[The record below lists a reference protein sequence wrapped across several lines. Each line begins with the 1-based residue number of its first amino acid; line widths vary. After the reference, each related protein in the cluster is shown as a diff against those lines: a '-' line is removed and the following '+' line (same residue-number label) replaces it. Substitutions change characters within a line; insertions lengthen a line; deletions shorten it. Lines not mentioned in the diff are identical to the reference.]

1 MEVKSC
7 LWCKLLSKC
16 LTIANRVD
24 WRNELELVA
33 EGALE
38 GKEASFEERGGL
50 RELSLQSE
58 IISNENQGLMMVE
71 VAMTELNQ
79 SLNVHSLLYLC
90 KFDL

>member
-16 LTIANRVD
+16 LTIANRVN
-24 WRNELELVA
+24 WRYELELVA

-58 IISNENQGLMMVE
+58 IISNENQRLMMVE
-71 VAMTELNQ
+71 IAMTELYQ
-79 SLNVHSLLYLC
+79 SLNIHRLLNLC
-90 KFDL
+90 EFKL